1 MSGGNRE
8 HPKRTPMDFYLSQ
21 CCDKIAHDKPSALK
35 EAKRMSWKYRRVFK
49 AYYCTFC
56 HKWHVG
62 KTRKRFVNKYTS
74 RRHYRD
80 SL

>member
-1 MSGGNRE
+1 MSGGGRE
-8 HPKRTPMDFYLSQ
+8 HSKRTPMDFYLSQ
-21 CCDKIAHDKPSALK
+21 CCDKVVHTKNSALQ
-35 EAKRMSWKYRRVFK
+35 EAKRMSWKHHKVFK

-62 KTRKRFVNKYTS
+62 KTRRPFKNSYKR

-80 SL
+80 LL

>member
-8 HPKRTPMDFYLSQ
+8 HLKRTPMDFYLSQ
-21 CCDKIAHDKPSALK
+21 CGGKISHTKDNARQ
-35 EAKRMSWKYRRVFK
+35 EAKRMSWKHHRVFK

-56 HKWHVG
+56 HEWHVG
-62 KTRKRFVNKYTS
+62 KSKKSFVNKYD
-74 RRHYRD
+74 RRRRYRD